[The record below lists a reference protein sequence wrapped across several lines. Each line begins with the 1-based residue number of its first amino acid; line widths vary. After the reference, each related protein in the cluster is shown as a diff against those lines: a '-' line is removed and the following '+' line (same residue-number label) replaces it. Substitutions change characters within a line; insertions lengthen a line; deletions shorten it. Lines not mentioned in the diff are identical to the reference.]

1 MTRLV
6 YFDCANGASGDMLL
20 GALVDLG
27 VPLDALRADLGRL
40 DLEGVSL
47 ESERVQRSGLQATR
61 LRVRAEGAQPHR
73 HLKDIRALIAGS
85 GLDPAVKEKST
96 ALFERL
102 AEVEAGVH
110 GTTVDRIHFHEV
122 GAADSIADIVLGV
135 AGLRRLGADRFAASP
150 LNVGTGEVDM
160 AHGRFPV
167 PAPATTRLV
176 EGVPVFG
183 AGEGELLTPTGA
195 LLVTAHATSWGPLP
209 PMRLE
214 RTGYGAGERNP
225 KGRPNVL
232 RLLVGE
238 VEERAG
244 DETILVLECE
254 LDDLSPELLAPVV
267 ERLLAAGALDAYL
280 TPVLMKKGRP
290 GHLVSVLARPERREA
305 LEELLFRETTTLG
318 VRSREWQRRAL
329 ERESVPVRTPWGEVR
344 VKVGRRGERLYNAL
358 PELED
363 CRRRADESGTPLKE
377 VWAAALA
384 AWRRGAEDRRE
395 NV

>member
-1 MTRLV
+1 MSRLV

-20 GALVDLG
+20 GALVDAG
-27 VPLDALRADLGRL
+27 VPLDDLRADLAQVP
-40 DLEGVSL
+40 LEGVSL
-47 ESERVQRSGLQATR
+47 DSERVHRSGLEATR
-61 LRVRAEGAQPHR
+61 VRVRAEGKQPHR
-73 HLKDIRALIAGS
+73 HLRHIRDLIAAS
-85 GLDPAVKEKST
+85 GLDAAVKERST

-102 AEVEAGVH
+102 AEAEAGVH
-110 GTTVDRIHFHEV
+110 GTTPEQIHFHEV

-135 AGLRRLGADRFAASP
+135 SGLRRLGAERFAASP
-150 LNVGTGEVDM
+150 LNVGTGEVEM

-167 PAPATTRLV
+167 PAPATARLV

-209 PMRLE
+209 AMRLE

-238 VEERAG
+238 TGDRAG

-254 LDDLSPELLAPVV
+254 LDDMSPQLLAPLVD
-267 ERLLAAGALDAYL
+267 RLLEAGALDAYL

-290 GHLVSVLARPERREA
+290 GQLVSVLAPPERREA
-305 LEELLFRETTTLG
+305 VEELLFRETTTLG
-318 VRSREWQRRAL
+318 VRSREWSRRAL
-329 ERESVPVRTPWGEVR
+329 ERESVEVTTPWGPVR
-344 VKVGRRGERLYNAL
+344 VKLGRRGDRLYNAQ
-358 PELED
+358 PEFED
-363 CRRRADESGTPLKE
+363 CRRLAHESGTPLKE
-377 VWAAALA
+377 VWSAALA
-384 AWRRGAEDRRE
+384 AWRQRE
-395 NV
+395 NG